1 MFENM
6 FAPGNCF
13 CGAVLVFFA
22 AMTYYHSTKAG
33 LLFAA
38 IPVFFG
44 FVGILSG
51 E

>member
-1 MFENM
+1 MFGNM
-6 FAPGNCF
+6 FHPVNCF
-13 CGAVLVFFA
+13 FGAFLVFGA
-22 AMTYYHSTKAG
+22 AATYYHSTKAG

-44 FVGILSG
+44 FVGLLSG